1 MRPNVLICVV
11 DALRADRV
19 GGERGRT
26 LTPNIGEFAED
37 ATVFSDAYSTT
48 NATDP
53 AITSLLTGRYPLG
66 HGVVNHGWKVTNE
79 EKQRVESVPYLP
91 EILQQSGYRTAKFGR
106 PLGRWHKRGFDR
118 YPEVGEWR
126 ESKETDSVTDAEM
139 RLGSWL
145 EGIDPRLRRAASS
158 VYQHTVGR
166 LREWNEES
174 ESTDTIGRAD
184 VTGELRSFLG
194 SDDPFFAFVHLMD
207 THVPYQVDREY
218 IRRCLSEFDYENVP
232 LADVAADFP
241 EGSFSHDRLRPGGNI
256 YEAAEPWADSEYEI
270 GTAVVSAQY
279 DASVMKA
286 DERVGGILSMLEDN
300 GYLEETL
307 VVLLADHGESLT
319 EHDIYYD
326 HHGLYDQSVRIPFVI
341 RPPGGAATGIC
352 DEFVQIT
359 DLLPTVAEYVDVEQP
374 QAVDGQSLRPTIES
388 GDPPD
393 RTAIIAEEAH
403 TQRRRMIR
411 TPEEK
416 LIYHLEGDRTCRYCE
431 LVHEP
436 DRELYDLADDP
447 AEAENDAEA
456 RPGRAD
462 ELHEEAERRAAELVE
477 DSPATTADDAVDYD
491 DEEEIMDR
499 LEALGYR

>member
-19 GGERGRT
+19 GGERGKT

-37 ATVFSDAYSTT
+37 ATVFSEAYSTT

-66 HGVVNHGWKVTNE
+66 HGVVNHGWKVTNK
-79 EKQRVESVPYLP
+79 EKQRAESVPYLP
-91 EILQQSGYRTAKFGR
+91 EILQQSGYRTGKFGR

-118 YPEVGEWR
+118 YPGTGEWR
-126 ESKETDSVTDAEM
+126 ESKETDWVTDAEI
-139 RLGSWL
+139 RLSSWL
-145 EGIDPRLRRAASS
+145 DGIDPRLRRAASS
-158 VYQHTVGR
+158 FYQHTVGQ
-166 LREWNEES
+166 LREWS
-174 ESTDTIGRAD
+174 EQSGATDTIGRAD
-184 VTGELRSFLG
+184 VTGELQSLFG

-218 IRRCLSEFDYENVP
+218 TRLCLSEFDYENVP
-232 LADVAADFP
+232 LEDVAANFP
-241 EGSFSHDRLRPGGNI
+241 EESFSHDRLRPGGNI
-256 YEAAEPWADSEYEI
+256 YEAAEPWADSEYGI

-286 DERVGGILSMLEDN
+286 DERVGEILSMLEENETLD
-300 GYLEETL
+300 ETL

-319 EHDIYYD
+319 EHGIYYD
-326 HHGLYDQSVRIPFVI
+326 HHGLYDQSVRIPFMI
-341 RPPGGAATGIC
+341 RPPEGAETGVC
-352 DEFVQIT
+352 DGFVQIT
-359 DLLPTVAEYVDVEQP
+359 DVLPTVAEYVDIKKP
-374 QAVDGQSLRPTIES
+374 QAVDGHSLRPAIES
-388 GDPPD
+388 GDLPD
-393 RTAIIAEEAH
+393 RTAIVAEEAH

-416 LIYHLEGDRTCRYCE
+416 LIYHFEGDRTCRYCE

-436 DRELYDLADDP
+436 DRKLYDLEEDP
-447 AEAENDAEA
+447 AETENCATR
-456 RPGRAD
+456 RPERSN
-462 ELHEEAERRAAELVE
+462 ELQEKAERRAAELTANE
-477 DSPATTADDAVDYD
+477 PATTAGDTVDYD
-491 DEEEIMDR
+491 DEKEIMDR

>member
-11 DALRADRV
+11 DALRTDRV
-19 GGERGRT
+19 GGERGQT
-26 LTPNIGEFAED
+26 LTPNIGKFAED
-37 ATVFSDAYSTT
+37 STVFSEAYSTT

-66 HGVVNHGWKVTNE
+66 HGVVNHGWKVTTK
-79 EKQRVESVPYLP
+79 EKQRIESVPYLP
-91 EILQQSGYRTAKFGR
+91 ELLQQSGYRTGKFGR
-106 PLGRWHKRGFDR
+106 PLGRWHRHGFDR

-126 ESKETDSVTDAEM
+126 ESKETDPVTDVEM
-139 RLGSWL
+139 RLSSWL
-145 EGIDPRLRRAASS
+145 DGIDPRLRRATSS
-158 VYQHTVGR
+158 VYQHTVGQ
-166 LREWNEES
+166 LREWS
-174 ESTDTIGRAD
+174 EQSDATDTIGRAD

-194 SDDPFFAFVHLMD
+194 SDDPFFALVHLMD
-207 THVPYQVDREY
+207 THVPYKVDREY
-218 IRRCLSEFDYENVP
+218 TRLCLSEFDYENVP
-232 LADVAADFP
+232 LADVVDNFP

-256 YEAAEPWADSEYEI
+256 YEAAEPWADSDYGI

-286 DERVGGILSMLEDN
+286 DERVGTILSMLKDN

-319 EHDIYYD
+319 EHGIYYD
-326 HHGLYDQSVRIPFVI
+326 HHGLYEQSVRIPFVI
-341 RPPGGAATGIC
+341 RPPDGAKTGVC
-352 DEFVQIT
+352 DGFAQIT
-359 DLLPTVAEYVDVEQP
+359 DVVPTVAAYVDIEKP
-374 QAVDGQSLRPTIES
+374 QAVDGHSLRPAIES

-393 RTAIIAEEAH
+393 RTAVVAEEAH

-411 TPEEK
+411 TPNKK

-436 DRELYDLADDP
+436 DRELYDLKRDP
-447 AEAENDAEA
+447 AETENCASR
-456 RPGRAD
+456 RPERSN
-462 ELHEEAERRAAELVE
+462 ELQEEAERRVAEL
-477 DSPATTADDAVDYD
+477 TADEPAMTTDGTGDYD

-499 LEALGYR
+499 LKALGYR